1 MIKQGP
7 LSAVKGLLSVVNLT
21 KQFDGVKALDSLS
34 FEIDEQTITAIIGP
48 NGSGKTTLF
57 NVICGFLRP
66 DNGNIIFN
74 DKKITYFAPY
84 KISKIGI
91 GRTFQMIRIFPQIT
105 VMENMLLA
113 LQPERKEGLLYG
125 LNPFIKHSDKELEE
139 KANILLKMAEL
150 KDKSNEYAGNLS
162 HGQRRL
168 LEIMRA
174 VALDADLYLFDE
186 PTAGVFPEVRTR
198 ILDLFKSLKEQ
209 GKTIVFVEHN
219 METVREGA
227 ERVIVLDKG
236 KIITDGKPAEVLDSK
251 KVIEAYFGGE
261 DA

>member
-1 MIKQGP
+1 MELK
-7 LSAVKGLLSVVNLT
+7 T
-21 KQFDGVKALDSLS
+21 KNEKRKTILQVQDMTKSFDGVKALDSLS
-34 FEIDEQTITAIIGP
+34 FEIEKQTITAIIGP
-48 NGSGKTTLF
+48 NGSGKTTFF
-57 NVICGFLRP
+57 NVICKILKP
-66 DNGNIIFN
+66 DNGRIFFN
-74 DKKITYFAPY
+74 GENITYFDTH
-84 KISKIGI
+84 KISRIGI
-91 GRTFQMIRIFPQIT
+91 GRTFQTVRVFPQIS

-113 LQPERKEGLLYG
+113 LQPVRKEGLLYG

-139 KANILLKMAEL
+139 KAYKLLLMAEL
-150 KDKSNEYAGNLS
+150 KDKSNEFAGNLS

-198 ILDLFKSLKEQ
+198 ILNLFKNLKEQ
-209 GKTIVFVEHN
+209 SKTVVFIEHN

-236 KIITDGKPAEVLDSK
+236 KIIADGKPDEVLDSK
-251 KVIEAYFGGE
+251 KVIEAYFGE
-261 DA
+261 

>member
-1 MIKQGP
+1 MALTSLGVVLEVQN
-7 LSAVKGLLSVVNLT
+7 LSKS
-21 KQFDGVKALDSLS
+21 FDGVKALDNLN
-34 FEIDEQTITAIIGP
+34 FEIEKQSINAIVGP

-57 NVICGFLRP
+57 NVICKLIKL
-66 DNGNIIFN
+66 DNGKIFLN
-74 DKKITYFAPY
+74 GENITYFDTH
-84 KISKIGI
+84 KISRIGI
-91 GRTFQMIRIFPQIT
+91 GRTFQTIRVFPQIS

-113 LQPERKEGLLYG
+113 LQTERKEGLLYG

-139 KANILLKMAEL
+139 KAYKLLLMAEL
-150 KDKSNEYAGNLS
+150 KDKSHEYAGNLS

-198 ILDLFKSLKEQ
+198 ILNLFKSLKEQ
-209 GKTIVFVEHN
+209 NKTIIFVEHN

-236 KIITDGKPAEVLDSK
+236 KIIADGNPNEVLDSK
-251 KVIEAYFGGE
+251 KVIEAYFGGLG
-261 DA
+261 A